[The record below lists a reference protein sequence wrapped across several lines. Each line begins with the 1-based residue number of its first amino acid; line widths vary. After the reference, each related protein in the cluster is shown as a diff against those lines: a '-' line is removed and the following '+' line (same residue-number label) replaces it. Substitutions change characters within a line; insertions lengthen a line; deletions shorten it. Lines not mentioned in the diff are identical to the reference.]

1 MRGCTAPHACQ
12 MSQNY
17 APGRSIGNIRGALAH
32 YNTCR
37 LFLPFPS
44 NPHKKSEK
52 NVRLNVYGLVF
63 FTLAFFLCSAPLVLA
78 EDGYET
84 WLRYPQVD
92 DAKLRQTYQK
102 NIDGISV
109 ESNSPTMA
117 AAAAEL
123 QRGLSGL
130 LGEPIKSSSAV
141 RKNAV
146 VLGTPANS
154 PLIAA
159 LNIQARLR
167 PLGDEGYLIERT
179 RIKGK
184 PVIMIAANTDIG
196 VLYGSFHFLRLLQ
209 TQQPLEPLAISSSPK
224 LRHRVINHWDNLNRL
239 VERGYAGLSLWDW
252 GTLPDF
258 KSPRYTDYARINASL
273 GINGVVLNN
282 VNADA
287 RILSDQFLQK
297 VAALADVFRPYG
309 LKVYLSI
316 NYNSPRVLGDLT
328 TADPLDPAVA
338 KWWAARTQNV
348 YRYIPDF
355 GGYLVKAN
363 SEGQPGPQDYQRT
376 HADGANMLAAALKP
390 YGGVVFWRA
399 FVYHPDIGDRF
410 RGAYDEF
417 KPLDGAFADNV
428 IVQVK
433 NGPIDFQPREPYSPL
448 FSAMEKTPLMMEF
461 QITQEYFGFANHL
474 AYQGTLF
481 EETLRTDTLLKAE
494 GASIGNILAGKAFN
508 RTTESHT
515 GMAAVLNAGTER
527 NWTGHPFVQA
537 SWYAFGRMAWD
548 YTLSADAL
556 AEEWLRLT
564 FSNNKEFI
572 ARVKNIMLMSREA
585 GVNYRSPLGLTHL
598 YSQGDHYGP
607 APWTDDKE
615 RPDWN
620 ATYYHRADKNAI
632 GFDRTLTGSN
642 ALAQYPPLL
651 AQRYSNIKTVP
662 ENLLLWFHRVRW
674 DHPMQSGRTLWQELV
689 HQYYAGV
696 DQVRSMRQEWDK
708 VGPFIDAERFAQ
720 VKALLA
726 IQERDAIIW
735 RDSCVLYFQTFSGQ
749 AIPDGYERP
758 EHDLNYYKMRSRST
772 YVPEPWYSASKGH

>member
-1 MRGCTAPHACQ
+1 MRL
-12 MSQNY
+12 S
-17 APGRSIGNIRGALAH
+17 L
-32 YNTCR
+32 
-37 LFLPFPS
+37 
-44 NPHKKSEK
+44 
-52 NVRLNVYGLVF
+52 YGLVL
-63 FTLAFFLCSAPLVLA
+63 FTLAFFFCRALPAQA

-84 WLRYPQVD
+84 WLRYHQVD
-92 DAKLRQTYQK
+92 DAKLRKTYQK
-102 NIDGISV
+102 NIRSLIV
-109 ESNSPTMA
+109 QSNTPTMA

-130 LGEPIKSSSAV
+130 LGAPINSA
-141 RKNAV
+141 RSLSQNA
-146 VLGTPANS
+146 LMIGTPANS
-154 PLIAA
+154 PSIAA
-159 LNIQARLR
+159 LNLQERLNS
-167 PLGDEGYLIERT
+167 LGDEGYLIERT

-184 PVIMIAANTDIG
+184 QVILIAANTDIG

-209 TQQPLEPLAISSSPK
+209 TQQSIDTLALTGAPK
-224 LRHRVINHWDNLNRL
+224 LRHRVVNHWDNLNRL

-252 GTLPDF
+252 GTLPDY
-258 KSPRYTDYARINASL
+258 KSQRYTDFARINASL

-316 NYNSPRVLGDLT
+316 NYNSPRLFGDLT

-390 YGGVVFWRA
+390 FGGVVFWRA

-428 IVQVK
+428 ILQVK

-448 FSAMEKTPLMMEF
+448 FSAMEKTQLMMEF

-481 EETLRTDTLLKAE
+481 EETLRTDTLLKPQ
-494 GASIGNILAGKAFN
+494 GASIGTILAGKLLKGA
-508 RTTESHT
+508 TAHT
-515 GMAAVLNAGTER
+515 GMAAVLNAGTDR

-556 AEEWLRLT
+556 AEEWLRMT
-564 FSNNKEFI
+564 FSNQQQFI
-572 ARVKNIMLMSREA
+572 APVKNIMLISREA

-632 GFDRTLTGSN
+632 GFDRTRTGSN
-642 ALAQYPPLL
+642 AIAQYPPLL
-651 AQRYSNIKTVP
+651 AQRYNNITTVP
-662 ENLLLWFHRVRW
+662 ENLMLWFHRVPW
-674 DHPMQSGRTLWQELV
+674 SHSMHSGRTLWQELV

-696 DQVRSMRQEWDK
+696 EQVRSMRQEWDK
-708 VGPFIDAERFAQ
+708 IAPFIDAERFAQ

-749 AIPDGYERP
+749 PIPPGYERP
-758 EHDLNYYKMRSRST
+758 EHNLDYYQMLARTR
-772 YVPEPWYSASKGH
+772 YVPEPWYPVNANGPLK